1 MTSSKVADG
10 KKYDLPKIN
19 KMETNKQIESI
30 KQIWFFERIKR
41 IDKPLAKRTKK
52 EKIPK

>member
-1 MTSSKVADG
+1 MTSSKVAGG

-19 KMETNKQIESI
+19 KMEKNKQIESI
-30 KQIWFFERIKR
+30 TQIWFFERIKR
-41 IDKPLAKRTKK
+41 IDKLLAKQTKM